1 MIIVLYVLV
10 DEIPVIEEARML
22 RDDNIKSARVNCL
35 VKCLTV
41 EEEEKEA
48 NKDYSIEGG
57 ANSQF
62 EK

>member
-1 MIIVLYVLV
+1 
-10 DEIPVIEEARML
+10 
-22 RDDNIKSARVNCL
+22 